1 MRFQICHQEVL
12 KNYAGNLYPD
22 FNEAN
27 KSWYWS
33 KATKV
38 LKIHGNDQEPA
49 QSMYKKSSPRFVFH
63 QAVLAF
69 LEIQTEHG
77 KCGSDTVP

>member
-38 LKIHGNDQEPA
+38 LKIHGND
-49 QSMYKKSSPRFVFH
+49 
-63 QAVLAF
+63 
-69 LEIQTEHG
+69 
-77 KCGSDTVP
+77 